1 MWKKILIVVALV
13 AVIIQ
18 FFRIDKENPAYEPS
32 NDFITVE
39 NAPEDIQI
47 ILEQACYDCHSHTT
61 TYPWYSNIAPVSWWL
76 KDHVDHG
83 REHLN
88 FSVWASYDAE
98 RREHKLEELAEE
110 VEKGEMPLD
119 SYTWTHAESR
129 LTDEQRKKLI
139 DWANSIR

>member
-1 MWKKILIVVALV
+1 MVKKILVIVAIL

-18 FFRIDKENPAYEPS
+18 FFRIDKENPPYEAS
-32 NDFITVE
+32 SDFISVE

-47 ILEQACYDCHSHTT
+47 ILKQACYDCHSHQT
-61 TYPWYSNIAPVSWWL
+61 TYPWYSNVAPVSWWL
-76 KDHVDHG
+76 KDHIDEG

-110 VEKGEMPLD
+110 VEEGVCVRVEE
-119 SYTWTHAESR
+119 AI
-129 LTDEQRKKLI
+129 QGF
-139 DWANSIR
+139 

>member
-1 MWKKILIVVALV
+1 MVKKILVIVAIL

-18 FFRIDKENPAYEPS
+18 FFRIDKENPPYEAS
-32 NDFITVE
+32 SDFISVE

-47 ILEQACYDCHSHTT
+47 ILKQACYDCHSHQT
-61 TYPWYSNIAPVSWWL
+61 TYPWYSNVAPVSWWL
-76 KDHVDHG
+76 KDHIDEG

-110 VEKGEMPLD
+110 VEEGEMPLD

-129 LTDEQRKKLI
+129 LSDEQRQKLV